1 METKIT
7 NIGNSKGIIIP
18 KAIIEQCGLQ
28 ERVNLEVK
36 DNCLVISPKTNSPRQ
51 GWEVA
56 IIAAGGSNDDELL
69 MGDYLEHS
77 WDEEEWTSDSA
88 DGTSA
93 KGRASW

>member
-36 DNCLVISPKTNSPRQ
+36 DNCLVISPKTDSPRQ
-51 GWEVA
+51 GWEAA
-56 IIAAGGSNDDELL
+56 IIAAGGSDDGELL

-77 WDEEEWTSDSA
+77 WDEEEWT
-88 DGTSA
+88 
-93 KGRASW
+93 W